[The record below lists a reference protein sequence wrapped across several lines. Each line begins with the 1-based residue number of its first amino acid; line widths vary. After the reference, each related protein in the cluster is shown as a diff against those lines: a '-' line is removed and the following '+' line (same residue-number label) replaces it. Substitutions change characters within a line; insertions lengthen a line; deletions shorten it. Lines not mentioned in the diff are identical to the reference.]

1 MELLNL
7 SFGRA
12 HDAGRSPNDKFAPLA
27 LHAVTLIAFL
37 AASSVPTPLY
47 PLYQAAWGFSPFMIT
62 VIFAVYAAMLLMTL
76 LFFGSLANHWGRRP
90 VILTALGAQLLA
102 MTLFLAAQDGE
113 WLLAARLVQG
123 FATALAATS
132 LAAALLDLDHKAG
145 ATINS
150 IAPMIGMG
158 VGALGSGLLAQVA
171 PAPLRFVYVLLI
183 AVFLIQALRTF
194 GSSETAATL
203 SATKWSP
210 RPRIEV
216 PETARRAFLR
226 IAPLNIATWALG
238 GFFLSLMPSL
248 IREISQGSATWL
260 GGGAVAALTFSA
272 SATIIA
278 YRKKTASAGLTTGSL
293 AISLGTAVIL
303 GGAYLGSPAVLMAG
317 AILSGVGFGAG
328 FLGATRSIVTKVTA
342 EERAGLMSA
351 FYFESYLANALP
363 AMIAGYAARH
373 IGLLETATA
382 FGAVIIALSL
392 VSLAL
397 PEAEC
402 PQKVA
407 EQGA

>member
-1 MELLNL
+1 MTIRSVTTE
-7 SFGRA
+7 
-12 HDAGRSPNDKFAPLA
+12 AGRRSGLA
-27 LHAVTLIAFL
+27 LHALTLIAFFA
-37 AASSVPTPLY
+37 AASAPTPLY
-47 PLYQAAWGFSPFMIT
+47 PLYQATWGFSPFMIT
-62 VIFAVYAAMLLMTL
+62 LIFAAYAAALLVTL
-76 LFFGSLANHWGRRP
+76 LFFGSLTNHWGRRP
-90 VILTALGAQLLA
+90 VIVLALAAQLLSMA
-102 MTLFLAAQDGE
+102 LFVVAEGGE

-123 FATALAATS
+123 FATALATTS

-158 VGALGSGLLAQVA
+158 VGGLGSGLLAQIA
-171 PAPLRFVYVLLI
+171 PAPLRFVYGLLI
-183 AVFLIQALRTF
+183 AFFLVQVLR
-194 GSSETAATL
+194 SLRAPETAPTL

-216 PETARRAFLR
+216 PETARRAFWR
-226 IAPLNIATWALG
+226 VAPLNIATWALG

-248 IREISQGSATWL
+248 IREISHGGATWL
-260 GGGAVAALTFSA
+260 GGGAVAALTFTA
-272 SATIIA
+272 SAAIVV
-278 YRKKTASAGLTTGSL
+278 YRNKTASAGLTTGSL

-317 AILSGVGFGAG
+317 AILSGIGFGAG
-328 FLGATRSIVTKVTA
+328 FLGATRSIVARVTA

-392 VSLAL
+392 LSLAL
-397 PEAEC
+397 PLPTCQAK
-402 PQKVA
+402 PV

>member
-1 MELLNL
+1 MTI
-7 SFGRA
+7 RQ
-12 HDAGRSPNDKFAPLA
+12 DANAVATGKRSGLA
-27 LHAVTLIAFL
+27 LHAATLIAFL
-37 AASSVPTPLY
+37 AASSAPTPLY

-62 VIFAVYAAMLLMTL
+62 VVFAVYAAALLTTL

-90 VILTALGAQLLA
+90 VILLALAAELLAMALFLGAQ
-102 MTLFLAAQDGE
+102 GGG

-123 FATALAATS
+123 FATALATTS

-171 PAPLRFVYVLLI
+171 PVPLRFVYALLI
-183 AVFLIQALRTF
+183 VVFLVQALRSVR
-194 GSSETAATL
+194 SSETAASL
-203 SATKWSP
+203 SARTWSP

-216 PETARRAFLR
+216 PAAARRAFLR
-226 IAPLNIATWALG
+226 VAPLNIATWALG

-248 IREISQGSATWL
+248 IRESGGATWM
-260 GGGAVAALTFSA
+260 GGGAVAVLTLTGGIA
-272 SATIIA
+272 VIAT
-278 YRKKTASAGLTTGSL
+278 RNRTAGAGL
-293 AISLGTAVIL
+293 AIGGVSGAVGTAVIL

-317 AILSGVGFGAG
+317 AFVAGIGFGAG
-328 FLGATRSIVTKVTA
+328 FLGATRSIVAKVRP

-351 FYFESYLANALP
+351 FYFESYLANAVP

-373 IGLLETATA
+373 LGLVETATA
-382 FGAVIIALSL
+382 FGAFIIALSL
-392 VSLAL
+392 LSLAL
-397 PEAEC
+397 PDEAC
-402 PQKVA
+402 PEKTV

>member
-1 MELLNL
+1 MTI
-7 SFGRA
+7 
-12 HDAGRSPNDKFAPLA
+12 RSDTTEVRKRTGLA

-37 AASSVPTPLY
+37 AASSAPTPLY

-62 VIFAVYAAMLLMTL
+62 VIFAVYAATLLMTL
-76 LFFGSLANHWGRRP
+76 LFFGSLSNHWGRRP
-90 VILTALGAQLLA
+90 VILLALAAELLSMA
-102 MTLFLAAQDGE
+102 LFALAQDGD

-123 FATALAATS
+123 FATALATTA

-158 VGALGSGLLAQVA
+158 VGAMGSGLLAQVA
-171 PAPLRFVYVLLI
+171 PAPLRFVYGLLI
-183 AVFLIQALRTF
+183 AVFLVQVLR
-194 GSSETAATL
+194 SLRSKETAASL
-203 SATKWSP
+203 SGTRWSP

-216 PETARRAFLR
+216 PEAARQAFLR
-226 IAPLNIATWALG
+226 VAPLNIATWALG

-248 IREISQGSATWL
+248 IREMSGGASTWL
-260 GGGAVAALTFSA
+260 GGAAVAALTFSGTA
-272 SATIIA
+272 AIVVFRNKSAN
-278 YRKKTASAGLTTGSL
+278 AGLATGGL
-293 AISLGTAVIL
+293 TISLGTAVIL

-317 AILSGVGFGAG
+317 AVLSGIGFGSG
-328 FLGATRSIVTKVTA
+328 FLGATRSIVSKVTA
-342 EERAGLMSA
+342 GERAGLMSA

-373 IGLLETATA
+373 VGLLETATV
-382 FGAVIIALSL
+382 FGAVIIALAL
-392 VSLAL
+392 LSLAL
-397 PEAEC
+397 PLPSC